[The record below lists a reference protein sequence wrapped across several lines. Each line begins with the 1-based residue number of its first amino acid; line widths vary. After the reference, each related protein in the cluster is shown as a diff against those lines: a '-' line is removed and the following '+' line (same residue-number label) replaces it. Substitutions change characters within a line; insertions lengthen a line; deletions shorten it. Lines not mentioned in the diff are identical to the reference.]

1 MKIGIDACTW
11 NNKRGFGRFTRELLE
26 AILAIDC
33 ENEYLFFVDSHNAE
47 TAEFPANVKVI
58 VVPTK
63 VSPMKA
69 ASAAGR
75 RSISDLWKMSREVL
89 KHKIDLFFFPAVY
102 SYYPIFNRAKIIVT
116 IHDVIADNH
125 PEMVFQNS
133 RLKLFWKLKQ
143 NIAIKQSNIILTV
156 SEYSKREII
165 NYFKLPETKVRVI
178 SEAARSIFKVL
189 PPDAK
194 MSEILATFGIKFG
207 DKFLLYVG
215 GISPHKNLIALV
227 NSFHQ
232 ILSDNQFSQVKLIL
246 VGDYKDDSFYS
257 IYPTLK
263 KQIAKLHLEDKVIFT
278 GFIEDFVLAYLYNA
292 ATLVVLPSF
301 EEGFGLP
308 AVEAMACGVPVA
320 ASDRG
325 SLPEVLGDAGQFFD
339 PTDTQ
344 SMSKVIGQIL
354 GSENLRTEMS
364 QKGVIRGQE
373 FLWNKAASD
382 TLIIFNALL
391 NSNA

>member
-156 SEYSKREII
+156 SEYS
-165 NYFKLPETKVRVI
+165 
-178 SEAARSIFKVL
+178 
-189 PPDAK
+189 
-194 MSEILATFGIKFG
+194 
-207 DKFLLYVG
+207 
-215 GISPHKNLIALV
+215 
-227 NSFHQ
+227 
-232 ILSDNQFSQVKLIL
+232 
-246 VGDYKDDSFYS
+246 
-257 IYPTLK
+257 
-263 KQIAKLHLEDKVIFT
+263 
-278 GFIEDFVLAYLYNA
+278 
-292 ATLVVLPSF
+292 
-301 EEGFGLP
+301 
-308 AVEAMACGVPVA
+308 
-320 ASDRG
+320 
-325 SLPEVLGDAGQFFD
+325 
-339 PTDTQ
+339 
-344 SMSKVIGQIL
+344 
-354 GSENLRTEMS
+354 
-364 QKGVIRGQE
+364 
-373 FLWNKAASD
+373 
-382 TLIIFNALL
+382 
-391 NSNA
+391 